1 MADGYSQ
8 VYNHRSCV
16 DIHLRGCAGKWIIYL
31 GGSLAIVITLLA
43 GLWLV
48 NDKRKDD
55 KMGALI
61 MFGLV
66 SVIAIVG
73 VIYFNHK
80 DKKIYEKAH
89 KILSNV

>member
-16 DIHLRGCAGKWIIYL
+16 DIHLRGCAGKMDNIL

-48 NDKRKDD
+48 NDKKKDD

-80 DKKIYEKAH
+80 DKKNIRESA
-89 KILSNV
+89 

>member
-1 MADGYSQ
+1 M
-8 VYNHRSCV
+8 
-16 DIHLRGCAGKWIIYL
+16 DIAKYITTAVVLTSIFGDVQEKWIIYL

>member
-1 MADGYSQ
+1 M
-8 VYNHRSCV
+8 
-16 DIHLRGCAGKWIIYL
+16 
-31 GGSLAIVITLLA
+31 T
-43 GLWLV
+43 
-48 NDKRKDD
+48 KRKDD

-80 DKKIYEKAH
+80 DKKIYKKAH
-89 KILSNV
+89 KTLSNV